1 MNDEV
6 STRNAKV
13 ENTSLKVYPNPFN
26 DSITYT
32 YYSETFEDLDI
43 MVFNVMGQLV
53 YFEHKNC
60 QTCSNIVSIDLNKL
74 VSGTYKLVIKHKTT
88 GYQLNQSI
96 IKN

>member
-1 MNDEV
+1 
-6 STRNAKV
+6 
-13 ENTSLKVYPNPFN
+13 
-26 DSITYT
+26 
-32 YYSETFEDLDI
+32 

-60 QTCSNIVSIDLNKL
+60 QTCSNIVSIDLSKL